1 MCFHAGALFA
11 RRVRGIP
18 YMEKA
23 FTWRSALILSELR
36 NFGNYSK
43 SKVTV
48 DVLWVCYIHPFLV
61 STLSRGADLG
71 DWYTY
76 RRGLLKL
83 FVWSDW
89 ACEGLDKMNGQR
101 VQIPAL
107 FLYMP
112 RKSCLKVPD
121 FGSLRWFK
129 EEAVMKAFI
138 RWVWV
143 LCLFPPR
150 VFGQA
155 KLPVTTSDHFVV
167 EAPAVVQPGGETV
180 DFIVGVE
187 GSRFYTAYNM
197 EIALPEDLVFVPN
210 DKGNCAM
217 MCDLEGM
224 YPYDDSMGFPQ
235 FTHIFASG
243 LQVNGNLRVACFSSL
258 NEDFTSFSGRL
269 FRVSVKAS
277 PYAKPGMG
285 EIRMFGLNLT
295 VAENAQ
301 KYIPEGDLNT
311 GEIEVGNHASV
322 PVSISAANRYGTCI
336 LPFGLEALPAG
347 LEAYNGCI
355 RQRRGFESRP
365 RDGFTGLYAL
375 CAVCG
380 ERFQRCVGGYGG
392 RFALSRRHALGHGER
407 ADGDCHAAGSHRGI
421 YPAKPRGWRAVL
433 PCGGRAFCLACR
445 TVLPFG
451 FRVGWSEPQD
461 GA

>member
-1 MCFHAGALFA
+1 
-11 RRVRGIP
+11 
-18 YMEKA
+18 
-23 FTWRSALILSELR
+23 
-36 NFGNYSK
+36 
-43 SKVTV
+43 
-48 DVLWVCYIHPFLV
+48 
-61 STLSRGADLG
+61 
-71 DWYTY
+71 
-76 RRGLLKL
+76 
-83 FVWSDW
+83 
-89 ACEGLDKMNGQR
+89 
-101 VQIPAL
+101 
-107 FLYMP
+107 
-112 RKSCLKVPD
+112 
-121 FGSLRWFK
+121 
-129 EEAVMKAFI
+129 MKAFI

-155 KLPVTTSDHFVV
+155 KLPITTSDHFVV

-217 MCDLEGM
+217 MCGLEGM

-285 EIRMFGLNLT
+285 EIRMFGFEPYGRPRMPK
-295 VAENAQ
+295 VYPRGRFEH
-301 KYIPEGDLNT
+301 GR
-311 GEIEVGNHASV
+311 
-322 PVSISAANRYGTCI
+322 NRGGQSCVCSHIHFCRQPLRYLHPAFWLGGTACR
-336 LPFGLEALPAG
+336 FGSL
-347 LEAYNGCI
+347 YGCI

-365 RDGFTGLYAL
+365 RAGFTGLYAL

-392 RFALSRRHALGHGER
+392 YLALSRRYALGHGER
-407 ADGDCHAAGSHRGI
+407 ADGDCHAAGGHRGI
-421 YPAKPRGWRAVL
+421 HPAKPRGRREVL
-433 PCGGRAFCLACR
+433 PCGGCAFCFACR

-451 FRVGWSEPQD
+451 FRVGRGEPQD

>member
-1 MCFHAGALFA
+1 
-11 RRVRGIP
+11 
-18 YMEKA
+18 
-23 FTWRSALILSELR
+23 
-36 NFGNYSK
+36 
-43 SKVTV
+43 
-48 DVLWVCYIHPFLV
+48 
-61 STLSRGADLG
+61 
-71 DWYTY
+71 
-76 RRGLLKL
+76 
-83 FVWSDW
+83 
-89 ACEGLDKMNGQR
+89 MNGQR

-112 RKSCLKVPD
+112 RKSCLKAPV

-155 KLPVTTSDHFVV
+155 KLPITTSDHFVV

-217 MCDLEGM
+217 MCGLEGM
-224 YPYDDSMGFPQ
+224 YPHDDSMGFPQ

-322 PVSISAANRYGTCI
+322 PISISAANRYGTCI

-347 LEAYNGCI
+347 LEAYTVASVSDGVLKLDPVTALQAYTPYVLYAANGFSGVLEGTVDASLYPEDTRSVTVNGLTGIVTPQEVTEGYILQNQGDGVRFYRVGDVPFALPAGRCYLSASVSAGVNLRMERNATGI
-355 RQRRGFESRP
+355 TDSRTDVTLPDDTCYDLLGRRVERLVPGRVYLSTRRGVFLQS
-365 RDGFTGLYAL
+365 
-375 CAVCG
+375 
-380 ERFQRCVGGYGG
+380 
-392 RFALSRRHALGHGER
+392 
-407 ADGDCHAAGSHRGI
+407 
-421 YPAKPRGWRAVL
+421 K
-433 PCGGRAFCLACR
+433 
-445 TVLPFG
+445 
-451 FRVGWSEPQD
+451 
-461 GA
+461 